1 MTVAETNHRHCR
13 RPETT
18 RKKPM
23 KSLHTLRTLRTLSVL
38 SIAAL
43 GALLATPTLAQ
54 EGGYSYG
61 GLSVG
66 QSRAKIDQ
74 ARITA
79 GLLGSGLSTSAFSR
93 DESGQGFK
101 VFGGYQINRN
111 FAVEAGYFN
120 LGKFGFS
127 ATTVPAGT
135 LSGSIRV
142 QGLNLDLVGTLPLTE
157 RLSAIARVGGQ
168 YAQARDTLTGGG
180 AVTVL
185 NPNPSERGFNAK
197 LGAGLQYEFSR
208 SFLMRVEAE
217 RSRINDAVGN
227 RGDVN
232 LYSLSLVFPFGRA
245 PAPAPRVAA
254 APAYVAPAPAPA
266 PAAPPIVA
274 PPPPPVVA
282 VAPVAPVVLPPV
294 RRRVSFSADSLFTF
308 DKSLVRPEGKAALDK
323 FAQELKGG
331 TQYDVITVEGHTD
344 RLGSTAYNQRLSAQ
358 RAEAVKAYLVS
369 SGGVPGPKITAVG
382 KGETA
387 PVTKA
392 ADCVGNKPTQK
403 LIACLQPDRRVE
415 VEVTGTR

>member
-1 MTVAETNHRHCR
+1 MT
-13 RPETT
+13 
-18 RKKPM
+18 
-23 KSLHTLRTLRTLSVL
+23 SIRTLRTLSVL
-38 SIAAL
+38 SIAGL
-43 GALLATPTLAQ
+43 GSLLATSTFAQ

-61 GLSVG
+61 GLSIG
-66 QSRAKIDQ
+66 QSRAKIDE

-101 VFGGYQINRN
+101 VFGGYQFNRN

-120 LGKFGFS
+120 LGKFGFTS
-127 ATTVPAGT
+127 TTVPAGT
-135 LSGSIRV
+135 LSGSIKL
-142 QGLNLDLVGTLPLTE
+142 QGLNLDLVGTLPLTQ

-168 YAQARDTLTGGG
+168 YAQARDTFSGGG

-185 NPNPSERGFNAK
+185 NPNPSERGFNVK
-197 LGAGLQYEFSR
+197 VGAGLQYEFSP
-208 SFLMRVEAE
+208 SFLMRAEAE
-217 RSRINDAVGN
+217 RYRINDAVGN

-232 LYSLSLVFPFGRA
+232 MYSVSLVFPFGRT

-254 APAYVAPAPAPA
+254 APAYVAPAPVYVAPA
-266 PAAPPIVA
+266 PAPPPVAP

-294 RRRVSFSADSLFTF
+294 RRRVSFEADSLFTF
-308 DKSLVRPEGKAALDK
+308 DKAIVRPDGKVALDK
-323 FAQELKGG
+323 FAQELRG
-331 TQYDVITVEGHTD
+331 TEFDVITVEGHTD
-344 RLGSTAYNQRLSAQ
+344 RLGSTAYNQRLSTQ

-369 SGGVPGPKITAVG
+369 TGGVPGPKISAVG
-382 KGETA
+382 KGETT

-392 ADCVGNKPTQK
+392 KDCVGNKPTPK

-415 VEVTGTR
+415 AEVTGTR

>member
-1 MTVAETNHRHCR
+1 MTSLRT
-13 RPETT
+13 
-18 RKKPM
+18 
-23 KSLHTLRTLRTLSVL
+23 LHTLRFL
-38 SIAAL
+38 SIAGL
-43 GALLATPTLAQ
+43 GSLLATSTFAQ

-61 GLSVG
+61 GLSIG
-66 QSRAKIDQ
+66 QSRAKIDE

-101 VFGGYQINRN
+101 VFGGYQFNRN

-120 LGKFGFS
+120 LGKFGFTS
-127 ATTVPAGT
+127 TTVPAGT
-135 LSGSIRV
+135 LSGSIKL
-142 QGLNLDLVGTLPLTE
+142 QGLNLDLVGTLPLTQ

-168 YAQARDTLTGGG
+168 YAQARDTFRGGG

-185 NPNPSERGFNAK
+185 NPNPSERSFNAK
-197 LGAGLQYEFSR
+197 VGAGLQYEFSP
-208 SFLMRVEAE
+208 SFLMRAEAE
-217 RSRINDAVGN
+217 RYRINDAVGN

-232 LYSLSLVFPFGRA
+232 MYSLSLVFPFGRA

-254 APAYVAPAPAPA
+254 APAYVAPAPVYVAPA
-266 PAAPPIVA
+266 PAPAPPPVA
-274 PPPPPVVA
+274 PPPPPPVVA

-294 RRRVSFSADSLFTF
+294 RRRVSFEADSLFTF
-308 DKSLVRPEGKAALDK
+308 DKAIVRPDGKVALDK
-323 FAQELKGG
+323 FAQELRG
-331 TQYDVITVEGHTD
+331 TEFDVITVEGHTD

-369 SGGVPGPKITAVG
+369 SGGVPGPKISAVG
-382 KGETA
+382 KGETT

-392 ADCVGNKPTQK
+392 KDCVGNKPTPK

>member
-23 KSLHTLRTLRTLSVL
+23 TSLRTLHTLSVL
-38 SIAAL
+38 SIASL
-43 GALLATPTLAQ
+43 GSLLATPTLAQ

-61 GLSVG
+61 GLSIG

-74 ARITA
+74 ARISA

-120 LGKFGFS
+120 LGKFGFT
-127 ATTVPAGT
+127 ATTAPAGT
-135 LSGSIRV
+135 LSGSIKL
-142 QGLNLDLVGTLPLTE
+142 QGVNLDLVGTLPLTE

-168 YAQARDTLTGGG
+168 YAQARDTFAGGG

-217 RSRINDAVGN
+217 RYRINDAVGN

-232 LYSLSLVFPFGRA
+232 MYSLSLVFPFGRA

-254 APAYVAPAPAPA
+254 APVNVTPAPVYVAPAPAP
-266 PAAPPIVA
+266 PPIA
-274 PPPPPVVA
+274 RPPPPPPVVA

-294 RRRVSFSADSLFTF
+294 RRRVSFEADSLFTF
-308 DKSLVRPEGKAALDK
+308 DKAVVRPDGKVALDK
-323 FAQELKGG
+323 FSQELKD
-331 TQYDVITVEGHTD
+331 TQFDVITVEGHTD
-344 RLGSTAYNQRLSAQ
+344 RLGSTAYNQRLSTQ

-369 SGGVPGPKITAVG
+369 TGGVPGPKITAVG
-382 KGETA
+382 KGETT

-392 ADCVGNKPTQK
+392 TDCVGSKPTPK